1 MQLKEEKPEAVN
13 ESKLKG
19 NRSSTGVKDTA
30 IKTSK
35 LGKDCTD
42 DVSVIPESEEG
53 NHLTNSGNRTK
64 RQKFLP
70 IKLRMD
76 VSLTNSLLFP
86 LYRYIHSDLPCGS

>member
-1 MQLKEEKPEAVN
+1 MQLKEEKPGAVN
-13 ESKLKG
+13 ECKLKG

-35 LGKDCTD
+35 LGTDCND
-42 DVSVIPESEEG
+42 DVSVIPESEG
-53 NHLTNSGNRTK
+53 NHQTNSGNRTK

-76 VSLTNSLLFP
+76 VSLTNSLLFA
-86 LYRYIHSDLPCGS
+86 LY